1 MAVFKFHLLLLLFIQ
16 GVIITYT
23 SYFYL
28 MNLKKNT
35 FDSVRSRKIDNIV
48 APKYT
53 LKTSRHQ
60 FLYCGSKTWNKMNKE
75 AIELGI
81 NVLSD
86 FSISSCIAKKRF
98 KNIIL
103 GIQSSGNPEHWDKTN
118 FTFE

>member
-1 MAVFKFHLLLLLFIQ
+1 M
-16 GVIITYT
+16 
-23 SYFYL
+23 
-28 MNLKKNT
+28 
-35 FDSVRSRKIDNIV
+35 DNIV

-53 LKTSRHQ
+53 LETSRHQ
-60 FLYCGSKTWNKMNKE
+60 FLYCGSKTWNKMNEKT
-75 AIELGI
+75 IKLGI

-86 FSISSCIAKKRF
+86 FSISSYIAKKRF

>member
-1 MAVFKFHLLLLLFIQ
+1 MTVHNLHTLFLLNEFFKIKKFRYPISLRTF
-16 GVIITYT
+16 
-23 SYFYL
+23 
-28 MNLKKNT
+28 KKNT
-35 FDSVRSRKIDNIV
+35 FDSVGSGKMDNIV

-53 LKTSRHQ
+53 LVTSRHQ
-60 FLYCGSKTWNKMNKE
+60 FLYCGSKTWNKMNEKT
-75 AIELGI
+75 IKLGI

-86 FSISSCIAKKRF
+86 FSISSYIAKRF